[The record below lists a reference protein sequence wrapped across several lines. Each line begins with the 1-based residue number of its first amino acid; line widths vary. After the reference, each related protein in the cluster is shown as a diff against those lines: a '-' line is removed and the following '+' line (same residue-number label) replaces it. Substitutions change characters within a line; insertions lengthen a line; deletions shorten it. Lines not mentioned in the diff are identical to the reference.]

1 MSRENNRNNRKEDAV
16 ELLLT
21 VDDPGVRFF
30 QIDSFFIEILEMWK
44 SDVLSVDKLFFEC
57 RGWSIN
63 LCYETW
69 IDL

>member
-57 RGWSIN
+57 RG
-63 LCYETW
+63 
-69 IDL
+69 